1 MGQNLLFNSRDAP
14 MGLKSL
20 FAAKPAPKPTATGS
34 DYIDLEEYTAG
45 TEMFDG
51 TASMLVRVAEITK
64 YEDLRNFANFVYQ
77 GNLLLLDF
85 SSIAN
90 DEIVLRRVT
99 GDLKKLISDI
109 NGDIAGL
116 GKNMMIVAPTGVKID
131 RHKAKGNAK

>member
-1 MGQNLLFNSRDAP
+1 

-20 FAAKPAPKPTATGS
+20 FSSKPAPKPAATTT
-34 DYIDLEEYTAG
+34 DYIDLEEYTKN
-45 TEMFDG
+45 TELFDG

-64 YEDLRNFANFVYQ
+64 YEDLRSFANFVYQ

-90 DEIVLRRVT
+90 DEIILRRVT
-99 GDLKKLISDI
+99 GDLKKLVTDI

-131 RHKAKGNAK
+131 RHKVRGASK